1 MARKLLFFI
10 LIISLCF
17 YVTSCTPTSLSDEV
31 LIENTIN
38 DYLSAL
44 NDQDWEKAR
53 SLCVVDS
60 WQYNQ
65 ISVMEN
71 STHTYNYE
79 NLGLTSNILIT
90 DLVIYDDAT
99 LYASIKITDYFEQ
112 ESTIYTSTWNF
123 NLQKVDSSWKIDIIY
138 SW

>member
-1 MARKLLFFI
+1 MVRKLLFFI
-10 LIISLCF
+10 LVISLCLC
-17 YVTSCTPTSLSDEV
+17 VTSCTPTISSDEV

-65 ISVMEN
+65 ISVIEN

-79 NLGLTSNILIT
+79 NLGLITNILIT
-90 DLVIYDDAT
+90 DLTIYYDAT
-99 LYASIKITDYFEQ
+99 VDVSIRRTDYFEQ
-112 ESTIYTSTWNF
+112 ESTISTDTWNF
-123 NLQKVDSSWKIDIIY
+123 NLQKVDGSWKIDIIY